1 MGYSYERGAASRNL
15 LRARAHGHRDAI
27 KDAET
32 LARTWL
38 GYAYEED
45 GEDEMEE
52 YISDHYADFTPEPPV
67 ITADMVRAAAREF
80 WLSGAKDR
88 SWAEDAW
95 DDMGGGEQALIEI
108 AAERALR
115 AALNI
120 KEN

>member
-15 LRARAHGHRDAI
+15 LRARAHGHEDAI

-38 GYAYEED
+38 GYAYEGD

-52 YISDHYADFTPEPPV
+52 YIAAHYADFLPEPPV
-67 ITADMVRAAAREF
+67 ITDDMVERLAIYQNDAHLTTWGFPWRRLSEEDKKAACAEAR
-80 WLSGAKDR
+80 
-88 SWAEDAW
+88 WALE
-95 DDMGGGEQALIEI
+95 
-108 AAERALR
+108 